1 MYFVVLHKFEVL
13 FMGKVSDIIDARLK
27 ELGIKGSKMCDDLG
41 ISRSTLT
48 ELRKGRAT
56 TLKADRAVAIADY
69 LGISVEQLLGN
80 ENGIEKEK
88 LLVNEDEELTE
99 YLEELKTR
107 PEMRMLFS
115 LTKGATKEDVERAV
129 RIIEAA
135 LGK

>member
-1 MYFVVLHKFEVL
+1 MLYKFRVVY
-13 FMGKVSDIIDARLK
+13 MGKVSDIIDARLK

-69 LGISVEQLLGN
+69 LGISVDYLLGN
-80 ENGIEKEK
+80 EEK
-88 LLVNEDEELTE
+88 LPATDDEELNE

-115 LTKGATKEDVERAV
+115 LAKGATKQDVEQAV
-129 RIIEAA
+129 AIVEA
-135 LGK
+135 LFKSKE

>member
-1 MYFVVLHKFEVL
+1 
-13 FMGKVSDIIDARLK
+13 MGKVSDIIDARLK

-69 LGISVEQLLGN
+69 LGISVDYLLGN
-80 ENGIEKEK
+80 EEK
-88 LLVNEDEELTE
+88 LPATDDEELNE

-115 LTKGATKEDVERAV
+115 LAKGATKQDVEQAV
-129 RIIEAA
+129 AIVEA
-135 LGK
+135 LFKSKE

>member
-1 MYFVVLHKFEVL
+1 
-13 FMGKVSDIIDARLK
+13 MGKVSDIIDARLK